1 MINERMDCSFC
12 GAGLKDV
19 GRMVKGIRHKDG
31 SYKYICDKCIKD
43 CKSILENERL
53 SIKKV
58 ISFK

>member
-12 GAGLKDV
+12 GSGLSNVD
-19 GRMVKGIRHKDG
+19 RMVKGICHEDG
-31 SYKYICDKCIKD
+31 SYRYICDKCIKD

-53 SIKKV
+53 SIQKV